1 MVLLSNSQYY
11 FITLPTIVLHLWRQD
26 KFTERETMDITLQ
39 EQLQEINNS
48 TLHNMRFLLES
59 YSNEVLEAIDQ
70 QATEQTEIND
80 EVLTTIR
87 REVSSVIRTLRGIE
101 TVINHHVHTKTKEA
115 S

>member
-1 MVLLSNSQYY
+1 MQ
-11 FITLPTIVLHLWRQD
+11 
-26 KFTERETMDITLQ
+26 TLQ
-39 EQLQEINNS
+39 EQLKEINNS

-70 QATEQTEIND
+70 QNATQEENND
-80 EVLTTIR
+80 DVLNTIR

-101 TVINHHVHTKTKEA
+101 TVINHNTYIHAKEA

>member
-1 MVLLSNSQYY
+1 M
-11 FITLPTIVLHLWRQD
+11 TKP
-26 KFTERETMDITLQ
+26 TLQ
-39 EQLQEINNS
+39 DQLKEINNS

-70 QATEQTEIND
+70 QNAIQEENND
-80 EVLTTIR
+80 DVLNTIR

-101 TVINHHVHTKTKEA
+101 TVINHNTYIHTKEA